1 MFSPPGRDGSNEP
14 QAGTQG
20 QEAAGKR
27 TKRGELPPSFD
38 TPGANQ
44 RINWQASR
52 ANAAKYPHL
61 DQQYQTLIS
70 SLVEEYTS
78 HGIVAILDLH
88 WDNDDTNQ
96 QPMAGADCVG
106 TKF

>member
-1 MFSPPGRDGSNEP
+1 MTASSWL
-14 QAGTQG
+14 
-20 QEAAGKR
+20 GKP
-27 TKRGELPPSFD
+27 T
-38 TPGANQ
+38 
-44 RINWQASR
+44 QASR

-70 SLVEEYTS
+70 NLVGEYTS

-96 QPMAGADCVG
+96 QPMAGADCVAFWSSVAETFANNSLAFYELCESDSLG
-106 TKF
+106 LCLRLLRH

>member
-1 MFSPPGRDGSNEP
+1 MDR
-14 QAGTQG
+14 
-20 QEAAGKR
+20 
-27 TKRGELPPSFD
+27 
-38 TPGANQ
+38 
-44 RINWQASR
+44 
-52 ANAAKYPHL
+52 YPHL